1 MSIYVKN
8 GILHVPGAQDKLRQ
22 KGQEIPDFL
31 SNYTMLDIETTG
43 LSPYRDRITELGAV
57 KVRNGQIVDQYT
69 NLIKFPKNNKV
80 PAFIT
85 KLNGITEE
93 QIVNKGIPAEQA
105 IKEFREFIDDD
116 IIIGYNVNF
125 DLNFLYDLS
134 QKYKL
139 PILNND
145 YVDVLRLARAYYP
158 RERHN
163 RLIDCMQRA
172 GIAQVEEHHGLADSL
187 DTIKVYNDFSAHFT
201 DDLLEATRNKIKNV
215 DLTGDDVDYIDLGF
229 RNPVQNKNIV
239 LSGHIHMDEQDADK
253 MIGNMGGKVEDKV
266 NPMTNYLIMGD
277 HDFFRKD
284 NEDLNTARDL
294 IKDGAK
300 IKRLSESF
308 FLGMLDDWARS

>member
-8 GILHVPGAQDKLRQ
+8 GVLHVDGAQDKLRQ
-22 KGQEIPDFL
+22 KGQEKPDFL

-43 LSPYRDRITELGAV
+43 LSPFRDRITELGGV

-69 NLIKFPKNNKV
+69 NLVKFPKNNKV

-93 QIVNKGIPAEQA
+93 QLVNEGIPAEQA
-105 IKEFREFIDDD
+105 IKEFREFISDD

-134 QKYKL
+134 QKYNL
-139 PILNND
+139 PVLNND
-145 YVDVLRLARAYYP
+145 YVDVLRLARVYYP
-158 RERHN
+158 HQHN

-172 GIAQVEEHHGLADSL
+172 GIAQVEQHHGLADSL
-187 DTIKVYNDFSAHFT
+187 DTIKVYNDFNQHFT
-201 DDLLEATRNKIKNV
+201 EDLLEQAIGKIKNV
-215 DLTGDDVDYIDLGF
+215 DLTGDEVDCYQLGF
-229 RNPVQNKNIV
+229 RNPVQDKNIV
-239 LSGHIHMDEQDADK
+239 LSGNLYMYQHDAEK
-253 MIGNMGGKVEDKV
+253 MINNMGGQLDQNVE
-266 NPMTNYLIMGD
+266 NTTNYLIMGD

-284 NEDLNTARDL
+284 NDDLNRARLL

-308 FLGMLDDWARS
+308 FLSMLDDWARS

>member
-1 MSIYVKN
+1 M
-8 GILHVPGAQDKLRQ
+8 
-22 KGQEIPDFL
+22 
-31 SNYTMLDIETTG
+31 
-43 LSPYRDRITELGAV
+43 
-57 KVRNGQIVDQYT
+57 KVRNGRIVDQYT

-93 QIVNKGIPAEQA
+93 QIVNEGIPAEQA